1 MSTRSKSTLLVIGIL
16 LMLATPFARADDKPG
31 VWLITLYPAGPSLAI
46 EESMLDALESYGLIN
61 PDDRSNERM
70 QTMIES
76 ADNSAIQYNRLSA
89 NFELERLRELVAF
102 ALDHEP
108 DALVTISEPA
118 TVAALLA
125 TQDLDDPPAIFFA
138 DVYSPYLAGIAEAP
152 CIKPDHV
159 SGAASELNYA
169 EIVALLPL
177 QNPDIQVFG
186 TIHNSND
193 AGGTLG
199 ARDIAEA
206 AEAAGLTVEQ
216 AAITAFPDLALA
228 AGGLVSK
235 GVEAILLPMDY
246 LTLAGLPLVAGVAME
261 NGIPLYYA
269 SLDGLILGAT
279 VGAGF
284 SQWLTQ
290 GDAVGLMLAAYLAG
304 ELDPAVTGISA
315 QAGQLAVG
323 VNLFVS
329 QMMGVEFSQAL
340 LEQADMSLTMDAES
354 GLPSI
359 ELISPE
365 AQDVIGHAFYGSAE
379 PLEAR
384 QERDREFLAGLEC
397 TPERIAEEQ
406 AELAAREG

>member
-1 MSTRSKSTLLVIGIL
+1 MSKRFKTGIALIGIL
-16 LMLATPFARADDKPG
+16 ILLAPFARADDKPSL
-31 VWLITLYPAGPSLAI
+31 WLITLYPAGPALAI

-61 PDDRSNERM
+61 PEDRSNERM

-138 DVYSPYLAGIAEAP
+138 DVYSPYLAGIAAAP

-159 SGAASELNYA
+159 SGAASSLDYA
-169 EIVALLPL
+169 PIVALLPL
-177 QNPDIQVFG
+177 QDPEIQAFG

-193 AGGTLG
+193 AGGSYG
-199 ARDIAEA
+199 AKEIAA
-206 AEAAGLTVEQ
+206 AAAALGLTVEQ
-216 AAITAFPDLALA
+216 AAVTAFPDLALA

-246 LTLAGLPLVAGVAME
+246 LTLAGLPLIAGIAME
-261 NGIPLYYA
+261 NGIPLYFS

-284 SQWLTQ
+284 SQYLEQ
-290 GDAVGLMLAAYLAG
+290 GDALGVMAAAYLAG
-304 ELDPAVTGISA
+304 DLDPAVTGISA
-315 QAGQLAVG
+315 QAGKLAVG
-323 VNLFVS
+323 INMFTS
-329 QMMGVEFSQAL
+329 QMAGIEFSQAL
-340 LEQADMSLTMDAES
+340 QDLADISLTMDMET
-354 GLPSI
+354 GLPAI
-359 ELISPE
+359 DLISSD
-365 AQDVIGHAFYGSAE
+365 AQEVIGHAFYGGPE

-384 QERDREFLAGLEC
+384 QQRDSEFLAGLEC
-397 TPERIAEEQ
+397 TAERIAEEQ
-406 AELAAREG
+406 AELDAREG